1 MHGSLDIRRNTNLQS
16 DIQVYQVRYE
26 DLEGNSFSAS
36 MNKEDLRELLYEK
49 LALDL
54 SDEQLDAE
62 YDRLSREGH
71 IIFPEIE
78 LRDNELAGAGL
89 QYLPSEG

>member
-16 DIQVYQVRYE
+16 DIHVYQVRYE

-71 IIFPEIE
+71 IIFSEIE

>member
-1 MHGSLDIRRNTNLQS
+1 MHGSLDIRRNTNLQN

-54 SDEQLDAE
+54 SDQQLDAE

-71 IIFPEIE
+71 IIFSEIE

-89 QYLPSEG
+89 RYLPSEG